1 MDITKNEKEEKSMG
15 ENVIPN
21 REYLE
26 FTYCKLTPTGK
37 GLNQK
42 VTLEN
47 LKNGC
52 FKYTESRIGIQIGIF
67 KPKSHLRSMDNWDS
81 TVDQLL
87 RTGYILAKKEKMGK
101 KVLKKD
107 DMSVDGSSYAVIKDE
122 NVRMIVN
129 RIMGF
134 ANKVVRSQYI
144 VKVDDISDEMIS
156 LGAEILKGLSNKV
169 NYGAVSI
176 GNFNA
181 ELVRLFSV
189 IPRRMDNVSNYLA
202 KDEDEIPDIL
212 KAEQELYD
220 VLISQLRTYTK
231 ENSSKEDILTANG
244 LKIQHVS
251 ANEAKMLRE
260 RLGSEGHRY
269 IDAWK
274 VRNLKSKQ
282 AFDEFCRRENLTDG
296 HGIDHLFH
304 GSRNENWWSI
314 LTKGLTVN
322 PPAGVVICGKAYGY
336 GIYFAPQAC
345 KSMGYTS
352 RAGSKWAGGSSESGF
367 LLLNEVATGKRYDGH
382 LGIDT
387 SLNWEKLKKIAPGC
401 LCTWAESRYSG
412 FVMDEVIVYRD
423 CQSTPEYLIEVGL

>member
-1 MDITKNEKEEKSMG
+1 MG
-15 ENVIPN
+15 ENVVPN

-47 LKNGC
+47 QKNGC
-52 FKYTESRIGIQIGIF
+52 FKYTESRIGIQIGVF
-67 KPKSHLRSMDNWDS
+67 KPKSHLRSMDSWDS
-81 TVDQLL
+81 TVHQLL
-87 RTGYILAKKEKMGK
+87 RTGYILAKKERMEK
-101 KVLKKD
+101 KVLKN
-107 DMSVDGSSYAVIKDE
+107 DMSVDGSSYAKISDE
-122 NVRMIVN
+122 SVRTIVN
-129 RIMGF
+129 RIIGF
-134 ANKVVRSQYI
+134 ANKVVNTQYT
-144 VKVDDISDEMIS
+144 VKVDDISDEMIA
-156 LGAEILKGLSNKV
+156 LGADILKGLSDKV
-169 NYGAVSI
+169 NAGAISI

-181 ELVRLFSV
+181 ELIRLFSV
-189 IPRRMDNVSNYLA
+189 IPRRMDNVSRYLA
-202 KDEDEIPDIL
+202 KDEADIPDIL

-220 VLISQLRTYTK
+220 VLISQLRTYGK
-231 ENSSKEDILTANG
+231 SSKADILSANG
-244 LKIQHVS
+244 LKMRHVS
-251 ANEAKMLRE
+251 QDEAKMLRE

-274 VRNLKSKQ
+274 VENTRSKQ
-282 AFDEFCRRENLTDG
+282 AFNEFCRRENLTDG

-352 RAGSKWAGGSSESGF
+352 RAGSKWAGGSADTGF
-367 LLLNEVATGKRYDGH
+367 LLLSEVATGKRYDGH

-387 SLNWEKLKKIAPGC
+387 SLNFEKLKKIAPGC
-401 LCTWAESRYSG
+401 HCTWAESRYSG
-412 FVMDEVIVYRD
+412 FVMDEVIVYKD

>member
-1 MDITKNEKEEKSMG
+1 MG
-15 ENVIPN
+15 ENVVPN

-47 LKNGC
+47 QKNGC
-52 FKYTESRIGIQIGIF
+52 FKYTESRIGIQIGVF
-67 KPKSHLRSMDNWDS
+67 KPKSHLRSMDSWDS
-81 TVDQLL
+81 TVHQLL
-87 RTGYILAKKEKMGK
+87 RTGYILAKKERMEK
-101 KVLKKD
+101 KVLKN
-107 DMSVDGSSYAVIKDE
+107 DMSVNGSSYAKISDE
-122 NVRMIVN
+122 SVRTIVN
-129 RIMGF
+129 RIIGF
-134 ANKVVRSQYI
+134 ANKVVNTQYT
-144 VKVDDISDEMIS
+144 VKVDDISDEMIA
-156 LGAEILKGLSNKV
+156 LGADILKGLSNKV
-169 NYGAVSI
+169 NAGAISI

-181 ELVRLFSV
+181 ELIRLFSV
-189 IPRRMDNVSNYLA
+189 IPRRMDNVSRYLA
-202 KDEDEIPDIL
+202 KDEADIPDIL

-220 VLISQLRTYTK
+220 VLISQLRTYGK
-231 ENSSKEDILTANG
+231 SSKADILSANG
-244 LKIQHVS
+244 LKMRHVS
-251 ANEAKMLRE
+251 QDEAKMLRE

-274 VRNLKSKQ
+274 VENTRSKQ
-282 AFDEFCRRENLTDG
+282 AFNEFCRRENLTDG

-352 RAGSKWAGGSSESGF
+352 RAGSKWAGGSADTGF
-367 LLLNEVATGKRYDGH
+367 LLLSEVATGKRYDGH

-387 SLNWEKLKKIAPGC
+387 SLTFEKLKKIAPGC
-401 LCTWAESRYSG
+401 HCTWAESRYSG
-412 FVMDEVIVYRD
+412 FVMDEVIVYKD

>member
-1 MDITKNEKEEKSMG
+1 MG
-15 ENVIPN
+15 ENVVPN

-47 LKNGC
+47 QKNGY
-52 FKYTESRIGIQIGIF
+52 FKYTESRLGIQIGVF
-67 KPKSHLRSMDNWDS
+67 KPKSHLRSMDSWDS
-81 TVDQLL
+81 TVHQLL
-87 RTGYILAKKEKMGK
+87 RTGYILAKKERMEK
-101 KVLKKD
+101 KVLKN
-107 DMSVDGSSYAVIKDE
+107 DMSADGSSYAKISDE
-122 NVRMIVN
+122 SVRTIVN
-129 RIMGF
+129 RIIGF
-134 ANKVVRSQYI
+134 ANKVVNTQYT
-144 VKVDDISDEMIS
+144 VKVDDISDEMIV
-156 LGAEILKGLSNKV
+156 LGADILKGLSDKV
-169 NYGAVSI
+169 NAGAISI

-181 ELVRLFSV
+181 ELIRLFSV
-189 IPRRMDNVSNYLA
+189 IPRRMDNVSRYLA
-202 KDEDEIPDIL
+202 KDEADIPDIL

-220 VLISQLRTYTK
+220 VLISQLRTYGK
-231 ENSSKEDILTANG
+231 SSKADILSANG
-244 LKIQHVS
+244 LKMRHVS
-251 ANEAKMLRE
+251 QDEAKMLRE

-274 VRNLKSKQ
+274 VENTRSKQ
-282 AFDEFCRRENLTDG
+282 AFNEFCRRENLTDG

-352 RAGSKWAGGSSESGF
+352 RAGSKWAGGSADTGF
-367 LLLNEVATGKRYDGH
+367 LLLSEVATGKRYDGH

-401 LCTWAESRYSG
+401 HCTWAESRYSG
-412 FVMDEVIVYRD
+412 FVMDEVIVYKD

>member
-1 MDITKNEKEEKSMG
+1 MG
-15 ENVIPN
+15 ENVVPN

-47 LKNGC
+47 QKNGC
-52 FKYTESRIGIQIGIF
+52 FKYTESRIGIQIGVF
-67 KPKSHLRSMDNWDS
+67 KPKSHLRSMDSWDS
-81 TVDQLL
+81 TVHQLL
-87 RTGYILAKKEKMGK
+87 RTGYILAKKERMEK
-101 KVLKKD
+101 KVLKN
-107 DMSVDGSSYAVIKDE
+107 DMSVDGSSYAKISDE
-122 NVRMIVN
+122 SVRTIVN
-129 RIMGF
+129 RIIGF
-134 ANKVVRSQYI
+134 ANKVVNTQYT
-144 VKVDDISDEMIS
+144 VKVDDISDEMIA
-156 LGAEILKGLSNKV
+156 LGADILKGLSDKV
-169 NYGAVSI
+169 NAGAISI

-181 ELVRLFSV
+181 ELIRLFSV
-189 IPRRMDNVSNYLA
+189 IPRRMDNVSRYLA
-202 KDEDEIPDIL
+202 KDEADIPDIL

-220 VLISQLRTYTK
+220 VLISQLRTYGK
-231 ENSSKEDILTANG
+231 SSKADILSANG
-244 LKIQHVS
+244 LKMRHVS
-251 ANEAKMLRE
+251 QDEAKMLRE

-274 VRNLKSKQ
+274 VENTRSKQ
-282 AFDEFCRRENLTDG
+282 AFNEFCRRENLTDG

-352 RAGSKWAGGSSESGF
+352 RAGSKWAGGSADTGF
-367 LLLNEVATGKRYDGH
+367 LLLSEVATGKRYNGH

-387 SLNWEKLKKIAPGC
+387 SLNFEKLKKIAPGC
-401 LCTWAESRYSG
+401 HCTWAESRYSG
-412 FVMDEVIVYRD
+412 FVMDEVIVYKD

>member
-1 MDITKNEKEEKSMG
+1 MG
-15 ENVIPN
+15 ENVVPN

-47 LKNGC
+47 QKNGC
-52 FKYTESRIGIQIGIF
+52 FKYTESRIGIQIGVF
-67 KPKSHLRSMDNWDS
+67 KPKSHLRSMDSWDS
-81 TVDQLL
+81 TVHQLL
-87 RTGYILAKKEKMGK
+87 RTGYILAKKERMEK
-101 KVLKKD
+101 KVLKN
-107 DMSVDGSSYAVIKDE
+107 DMSVDGSSYAKISDE
-122 NVRMIVN
+122 SVRTIVN
-129 RIMGF
+129 RIIGF
-134 ANKVVRSQYI
+134 ANKVVNTQYT
-144 VKVDDISDEMIS
+144 VKVDDISDEMIA
-156 LGAEILKGLSNKV
+156 LGADILKGLSDKV
-169 NYGAVSI
+169 NAGAISI

-181 ELVRLFSV
+181 ELIRLFSV
-189 IPRRMDNVSNYLA
+189 IPRRMDNVSRYLA
-202 KDEDEIPDIL
+202 KDEAEIPDIL

-220 VLISQLRTYTK
+220 VLISQLRTYGK
-231 ENSSKEDILTANG
+231 SSKADILSANG
-244 LKIQHVS
+244 LKMRHVS
-251 ANEAKMLRE
+251 QDEAKMLRE

-274 VRNLKSKQ
+274 VENTRSKQ
-282 AFDEFCRRENLTDG
+282 AFNEFCRRENLTDG

-352 RAGSKWAGGSSESGF
+352 RAGSKWAGGSADTGF
-367 LLLNEVATGKRYDGH
+367 LLLSEVATGKRYNGH

-387 SLNWEKLKKIAPGC
+387 SLNFEKLKKIAPGC
-401 LCTWAESRYSG
+401 HCTWAESRYSG
-412 FVMDEVIVYRD
+412 FVMDEVIVYKD

>member
-1 MDITKNEKEEKSMG
+1 MG
-15 ENVIPN
+15 ENVVPN

-47 LKNGC
+47 QKNGC
-52 FKYTESRIGIQIGIF
+52 FKYTESRIGIQIGVF
-67 KPKSHLRSMDNWDS
+67 KPKSHLRSMDSWDS
-81 TVDQLL
+81 TVHQLL
-87 RTGYILAKKEKMGK
+87 RTGYILAKKERMEK
-101 KVLKKD
+101 KVLKN
-107 DMSVDGSSYAVIKDE
+107 DMSVDGSSYAKISDE
-122 NVRMIVN
+122 SVRTIVN
-129 RIMGF
+129 RIIGF
-134 ANKVVRSQYI
+134 ANKVVNTQYT
-144 VKVDDISDEMIS
+144 VKVDDISDEMIA
-156 LGAEILKGLSNKV
+156 LGADTLKGLSDKV
-169 NYGAVSI
+169 NAGAISI

-181 ELVRLFSV
+181 ELIRLFSV
-189 IPRRMDNVSNYLA
+189 IPRRMDNVSRYLA
-202 KDEDEIPDIL
+202 KDEADIPDIL

-220 VLISQLRTYTK
+220 VLISQLRTYGK
-231 ENSSKEDILTANG
+231 SSKADILSANG
-244 LKIQHVS
+244 LKMRHVS
-251 ANEAKMLRE
+251 QDEAKMLRE

-274 VRNLKSKQ
+274 VENTRSKQ
-282 AFDEFCRRENLTDG
+282 AFNEFCRMENLIDG

-352 RAGSKWAGGSSESGF
+352 RAGSKWAGGSADTGF
-367 LLLNEVATGKRYDGH
+367 LLLSEVATGKRYDGH

-387 SLNWEKLKKIAPGC
+387 SLNFEKLKKIAPGC
-401 LCTWAESRYSG
+401 HCTWAESRYSG
-412 FVMDEVIVYRD
+412 FVMDEVIVYKD

>member
-1 MDITKNEKEEKSMG
+1 MG
-15 ENVIPN
+15 ENVVPN

-47 LKNGC
+47 QKNGC
-52 FKYTESRIGIQIGIF
+52 FKYTESRIGIQIGVF
-67 KPKSHLRSMDNWDS
+67 KPKSHLRSMDSWDS
-81 TVDQLL
+81 TVHQLL
-87 RTGYILAKKEKMGK
+87 RTGYILAKKERMEK
-101 KVLKKD
+101 KVLKN
-107 DMSVDGSSYAVIKDE
+107 DMSVDGSSYAKISDE
-122 NVRMIVN
+122 SVRTIVN
-129 RIMGF
+129 RIIGF
-134 ANKVVRSQYI
+134 ANKVVNTQYT
-144 VKVDDISDEMIS
+144 VKVDDISDEMIV
-156 LGAEILKGLSNKV
+156 LGVDILKGLSDKV
-169 NYGAVSI
+169 NAGAISI

-181 ELVRLFSV
+181 ELIRLFSV
-189 IPRRMDNVSNYLA
+189 IPRRMDNVSRYLA
-202 KDEDEIPDIL
+202 KDEADIPDIL

-220 VLISQLRTYTK
+220 VLISQLRTYGK
-231 ENSSKEDILTANG
+231 SSKADILSANG
-244 LKIQHVS
+244 LKMRHVS
-251 ANEAKMLRE
+251 QDEAKMLRE

-274 VRNLKSKQ
+274 VENTRSKQ
-282 AFDEFCRRENLTDG
+282 AFNEFCRRENLTDG

-352 RAGSKWAGGSSESGF
+352 RAGSKWAGGSADTGF
-367 LLLNEVATGKRYDGH
+367 LLLSEVATGKRYDGH

-387 SLNWEKLKKIAPGC
+387 SLNFEKLKKIAPGC
-401 LCTWAESRYSG
+401 HCTWAESRYSG
-412 FVMDEVIVYRD
+412 FVMDEVIVYKD

>member
-1 MDITKNEKEEKSMG
+1 MG
-15 ENVIPN
+15 ENVVPN

-47 LKNGC
+47 QKNGC
-52 FKYTESRIGIQIGIF
+52 FMYTESRIGIQIGVF
-67 KPKSHLRSMDNWDS
+67 KPKSHLRSMDSWDS
-81 TVDQLL
+81 TVHQLL
-87 RTGYILAKKEKMGK
+87 RTGYILAKKERMEK
-101 KVLKKD
+101 KVLKN
-107 DMSVDGSSYAVIKDE
+107 DMSVDGSSYAKISDE
-122 NVRMIVN
+122 SVRTIVN
-129 RIMGF
+129 RIIGF
-134 ANKVVRSQYI
+134 ANKVVNTQYT
-144 VKVDDISDEMIS
+144 VKVDDISDEMIA
-156 LGAEILKGLSNKV
+156 LGADILKGLSDKV
-169 NYGAVSI
+169 NAGAISI

-181 ELVRLFSV
+181 ELIRLFSV
-189 IPRRMDNVSNYLA
+189 IPRRMDNVSRYLA
-202 KDEDEIPDIL
+202 KDEADIPDIL

-220 VLISQLRTYTK
+220 VLISQLRTYGK
-231 ENSSKEDILTANG
+231 SSKADILSANG
-244 LKIQHVS
+244 LKMRHVS
-251 ANEAKMLRE
+251 QDEAKMLRE

-274 VRNLKSKQ
+274 VENTRSKQ
-282 AFDEFCRRENLTDG
+282 AFNEFCRRENLTDG

-352 RAGSKWAGGSSESGF
+352 RAGSKWAGGSADTGF
-367 LLLNEVATGKRYDGH
+367 LLLSEVATGKRYDGH

-387 SLNWEKLKKIAPGC
+387 SLNFEKLKKIAPGC
-401 LCTWAESRYSG
+401 HCTWAESRYSG
-412 FVMDEVIVYRD
+412 FVMDEVIVYKD